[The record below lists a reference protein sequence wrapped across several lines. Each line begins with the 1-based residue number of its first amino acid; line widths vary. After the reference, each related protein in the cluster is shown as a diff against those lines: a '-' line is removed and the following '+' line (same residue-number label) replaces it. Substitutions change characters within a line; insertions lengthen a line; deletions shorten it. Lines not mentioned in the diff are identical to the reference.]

1 MNQILVLEKNIPAFR
16 SVLERV
22 DLTNATIHYAQNAAE
37 AAPALAQAQ
46 ILFGSPALIIP
57 LLPQLPRLRWVQ
69 SSWAG
74 IAPFMQAG
82 VRQDYTL
89 TNVKGIFGEYIAEYT
104 LAYILAHEK
113 NLLAHVASQQEK
125 RWNPLRPGRLRGKR
139 LGILGVGSIG
149 LEVAQ
154 IAKGLGLTVWGLSRS
169 RHQGGVLDR
178 HFLPDGLPELAAGV
192 DYLLNTLPN
201 TPATESLLN
210 RAIFQTMRPSALLI
224 NIGRGTAVV
233 DDDLAEA
240 LEQKE
245 IAGAVLDVFR
255 TEPLPVAHRFWTT
268 PNLHI
273 TSHTAAPT
281 DAADAVEIFVD
292 NYGRFVSGQ
301 PLNFV
306 IDFERGY

>member
-1 MNQILVLEKNIPAFR
+1 MNQILVLEKDISAFR
-16 SVLERV
+16 AVFEKT
-22 DLTNATIHYAQNAAE
+22 DLTDAVIHYAQSAAE
-37 AAPALAQAQ
+37 AAPFLAEAD

-82 VRQDYTL
+82 VRQEYTL

-113 NLLAHVASQQEK
+113 NLLAHVASQREQ
-125 RWNPLRPGRLRGKR
+125 RWNPLRPGRLRGKK

-169 RHQGGVLDR
+169 QPRGEVLDR
-178 HFLPDGLPELAAGV
+178 HFLTDGLLELAAGV

-201 TPATESLLN
+201 TPATENLLD
-210 RAIFQTMRPSALLI
+210 RAVFQAMRPSALLI

-233 DDDLAEA
+233 DNDLIAA

-255 TEPLPVAHRFWTT
+255 TEPLPADHRFWTT

-281 DAADAVEIFVD
+281 DAADAVDIFVE
-292 NYGRFVSGQ
+292 NYGRFLKGE
-301 PLNFV
+301 PLHYV